1 MNSPLLQLTLEVSTH
16 ARSGLLLWQG
26 AGDSFLAITLADGH
40 AVLNVAH
47 TQVQV
52 LGRSIREESSVE
64 REYIANIMLALS
76 NNTATYRKTYVAV
89 AFSSFDHFSTSSDS
103 VTGRGT
109 RSWL

>member
-1 MNSPLLQLTLEVSTH
+1 MQRSKDSWWNIVINSPFCQLTLEVSTH

-26 AGDSFLAITLADGH
+26 AGDSFLALTLADGH

-64 REYIANIMLALS
+64 GEYIANIML
-76 NNTATYRKTYVAV
+76 
-89 AFSSFDHFSTSSDS
+89 SF
-103 VTGRGT
+103 VKQYGNI
-109 RSWL
+109 

>member
-1 MNSPLLQLTLEVSTH
+1 MQRSKDCLWNIVMNSPFCQLTLEVSTH

-52 LGRSIREESSVE
+52 LGRSIREERNVE
-64 REYIANIMLALS
+64 REYMANTMLALS
-76 NNTATYRKTYVAV
+76 NNTAN
-89 AFSSFDHFSTSSDS
+89 
-103 VTGRGT
+103 
-109 RSWL
+109 

>member
-1 MNSPLLQLTLEVSTH
+1 MNSPFCQLTLEVSTH

-26 AGDSFLAITLADGH
+26 AGDTFLAITLADGH

-52 LGRSIREESSVE
+52 LGRRIREENNVE
-64 REYIANIMLALS
+64 RELS
-76 NNTATYRKTYVAV
+76 NTKAALPDTPICFFA
-89 AFSSFDHFSTSSDS
+89 SSSTSSTS
-103 VTGRGT
+103 VTGRDT

>member
-1 MNSPLLQLTLEVSTH
+1 MNSPFCQLTLEVSTH

-26 AGDSFLAITLADGH
+26 AGDTFLAITLADGH

-52 LGRSIREESSVE
+52 LGRRIREESNVE

-76 NNTATYRKTYVAV
+76 NYMAKRCSHCILLLFRRPLTQ
-89 AFSSFDHFSTSSDS
+89 
-103 VTGRGT
+103 
-109 RSWL
+109 

>member
-1 MNSPLLQLTLEVSTH
+1 MTLEVSTH

-64 REYIANIMLALS
+64 EEYIANIMRALS
-76 NNTATYRKTYVAV
+76 NNTANRCSRCILL
-89 AFSSFDHFSTSSDS
+89 FSSFSTSSDS
-103 VTGRGT
+103 VTGRST